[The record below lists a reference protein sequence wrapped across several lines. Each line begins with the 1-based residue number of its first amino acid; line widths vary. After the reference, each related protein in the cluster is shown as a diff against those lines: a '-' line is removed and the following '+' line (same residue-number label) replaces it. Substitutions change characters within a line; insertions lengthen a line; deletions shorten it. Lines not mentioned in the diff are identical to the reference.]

1 MVKETWQLDL
11 TGWQIQR
18 KMHSLNSVNSDIY
31 LSESFNYSKPKVEI
45 QKNDENKSKD
55 HGPRLQ

>member
-1 MVKETWQLDL
+1 MTLDL